1 MYVKLGLRGIRSKH
15 HVVWIEGLV
24 PVFVFLQLFRD
35 VSELALP
42 PLLDDLTK
50 RHELVKHYVL
60 SVAELLDPDG
70 VFPDKAAA
78 YVGDSL
84 GHDLPEDAKF
94 GVEGLAEQDGK
105 VYGGV
110 GHPALVVL
118 GGTAQVLVQE
128 KDTAGE
134 QGQVKQEHIQVLLVL
149 QELFVIH

>member
-1 MYVKLGLRGIRSKH
+1 M
-15 HVVWIEGLV
+15 
-24 PVFVFLQLFRD
+24 
-35 VSELALP
+35 
-42 PLLDDLTK
+42 
-50 RHELVKHYVL
+50 KHYVL
-60 SVAELLDPDG
+60 SVAELFNPNG
-70 VFPDKAAA
+70 VFSNKATS

-84 GHDLPEDAKF
+84 GHDLSDDAKF
-94 GVEGLAEQDGK
+94 GVEGLTEQDGK

-149 QELFVIH
+149 QELLVIH